1 MLTTDVRGNPGAGP
15 APRLTGR
22 LHLITGGRDASGT
35 ARPTPFTPARKAGR
49 SDHAVCAIVGGAN
62 LSAKLDLLVRLV
74 TRVDVLALGGGI
86 ANSVLAASGT
96 DMGASLCDYDRLDDA
111 RRLLDRAKACGCE
124 LLLPVDVVIAT
135 EAKNG
140 VEDRV
145 VPCSAIG
152 PEDMVL
158 DIGPATIARFT
169 ACVEAAR
176 TVVWTGPLGVYE
188 IAPFDGGTDALAWFI
203 ARRTRDAGL
212 RSVAAGDDTIAAL
225 AAAGVEERFSELT
238 SRDALP
244 DWLDAA
250 TPRAVPA

>member
-1 MLTTDVRGNPGAGP
+1 MLTTDVRGNL

-22 LHLITGGRDASGT
+22 LHLITGGRDASGPAQST
-35 ARPTPFTPARKAGR
+35 LFTPARKAGR
-49 SDHAVCAIVGGAN
+49 SDHAVCAIVGGAK
-62 LSAKLDLLVRLV
+62 LSAKLDLLIRLA

-86 ANSVLAASGT
+86 ANTVLAATGT
-96 DMGASLCDYDRLDDA
+96 DMGASLCDYGLIDEA
-111 RRLLDRAKACGCE
+111 RKLLDRAKACGCE
-124 LLLPVDVVIAT
+124 LLLPVDVVVAT

-145 VPCSAIG
+145 VPCAAIG

-158 DIGPATIARFT
+158 DIGPATAARLT
-169 ACVEAAR
+169 ACVEGAR

-188 IAPFDGGTDALAWFI
+188 IAPFDGGTNALAWFI

-225 AAAGVEERFSELT
+225 AAAGVEDRFSELT

-244 DWLDAA
+244 AWLDAMS
-250 TPRAVPA
+250 PRAVPA

>member
-1 MLTTDVRGNPGAGP
+1 MLTTDVRGNS
-15 APRLTGR
+15 APRPTGR
-22 LHLITGGRDASGT
+22 LHLITGGRDAAAPS
-35 ARPTPFTPARKAGR
+35 RPTLFTPARKAGR
-49 SDHAVCAIVGGAN
+49 SDHAVCAIVGGTT
-62 LSAKLDLLVRLV
+62 LSAKLELLGRLV
-74 TRVDVLALGGGI
+74 TRVDVLALGGGV
-86 ANSVLAASGT
+86 ANTVLAATGT
-96 DMGASLCDYDRLDDA
+96 DMGASLCDYGLIDEA
-111 RRLLDRAKACGCE
+111 RKLLDRAKTCGCE
-124 LLLPVDVVIAT
+124 LLLPVDVVVASDARSGT
-135 EAKNG
+135 
-140 VEDRV
+140 EDRI

-158 DIGPATIARFT
+158 DIGPATIARLT

-212 RSVAAGDDTIAAL
+212 RSVAAGNDTIAAL
-225 AAAGVEERFSELT
+225 TAAGVENRFSELT